1 MLIKMS
7 FARTLSLRF
16 HVRCHISARCLS
28 QTFAHRVTDKQID
41 HRPHT
46 DNNVVLEYETFA
58 PHTDDPKLFST
69 VPTVNVKT
77 LHTYLQDK
85 LKLQFTHTSNDSQSP
100 TTTHGIQLLHNIAS
114 EYDYWLV
121 RRNQELFLYYRI
133 ELMLQRLNYMKS
145 MGMDE
150 RQKLAQLRK
159 FPPALVMSLTNSTYH
174 GKLIYVRGLVRKDD
188 GGFMTTFYPMSEHVT
203 SDQVVTEERV
213 GMVEDELDVKAR
225 EALREVLSIPCFFM
239 HPALLHTTPYAITHL
254 RNTPQFYDVDKH
266 TLQVLPPI
274 CNLKALGIRRDRH
287 LRYASA
293 TEDVASLPTYNNVL
307 DVTYPTHN
315 GAGTPECLS
324 TFLFRADMEEDK
336 DRTGGQKLMKP
347 RKGFNVKPRQY

>member
-1 MLIKMS
+1 MFAHPFS
-7 FARTLSLRF
+7 FRF
-16 HVRCHISARCLS
+16 LVRAHITTRRLS
-28 QTFAHRVTDKQID
+28 QTLAHRVTDKQID
-41 HRPHT
+41 HRPHH

-69 VPTVNVKT
+69 VPTVSVKT

-85 LKLQFTHTSNDSQSP
+85 LKLRFTPNCNDKTSRSPP
-100 TTTHGIQLLHNIAS
+100 TTPGIELLHNIAS

-121 RRNQELFLYYRI
+121 RRNQEHLLYYRI

-150 RQKLAQLRK
+150 RQKLAQLRN
-159 FPPALVMSLTNSTYH
+159 FPPALVMSLTNTTYH
-174 GKLIYVRGLVRKDD
+174 GKLMYVRGLVRKDD

-203 SDQVVTEERV
+203 SDQVVTEERI

-239 HPALLHTTPYAITHL
+239 HPSLLNTTPYAITHL
-254 RNTPQFYDVDKH
+254 RNTPEFYDVDKH
-266 TLQVLPPI
+266 TLQVLPPT

-287 LRYASA
+287 LRYASD
-293 TEDVASLPTYNNVL
+293 TEDVASLPTYTNVL